1 MRKNIKITIKI
12 VAMKNGTFSYSPK
25 HSKIGEEEII
35 NTLILKYN
43 LKFENILCLL
53 MNLKNW
59 SYN

>member
-53 MNLKNW
+53 MN
-59 SYN
+59 